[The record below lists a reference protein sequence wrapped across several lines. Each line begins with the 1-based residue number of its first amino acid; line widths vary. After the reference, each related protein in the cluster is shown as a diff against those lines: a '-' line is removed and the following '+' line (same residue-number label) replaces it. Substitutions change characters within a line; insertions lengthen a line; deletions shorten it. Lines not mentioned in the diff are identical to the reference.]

1 MMKKF
6 TGKNVDEATG
16 EALQE
21 TGVELE
27 DLNIKVVNP
36 GRSGILGFGGEPAEI
51 EVSLAS
57 GEPFTDENIQDSEFN
72 LKSGTSSNRN
82 RRKSHMKTES
92 TKTKRNYPGSNDSRN
107 VKDDG
112 DLISEKDEE
121 AEKLIGQL
129 LDYFLGAM
137 GVVAETYVREDKNM
151 NSLVFEIDGP
161 DSGLLIGRRGET
173 LRSLQFIIRLIASR
187 QLGKKIFVS
196 LDIEEYTARRHQ
208 FLRNL
213 AQRTAREVT
222 TSSRSIELDP
232 MPSNERRI
240 IHMSLSR
247 SSRVTT
253 ESEGEGSKRYV
264 IISPGR

>member
-1 MMKKF
+1 MVKKF
-6 TGKNVDEATG
+6 TGKDVDEATG

-51 EVSLAS
+51 EVSLTS
-57 GEPFTDENIQDSEFN
+57 GEPFTDENTQDSE
-72 LKSGTSSNRN
+72 LRSGDSSNRN
-82 RRKSHMKTES
+82 RRGRHKKTES
-92 TKTKRNYPGSNDSRN
+92 KKTNRNYRGNKRSRN
-107 VKDDG
+107 VKEDG
-112 DLISEKDEE
+112 NLIREKDEE

-137 GVVAETYVREDKNM
+137 GVVADTYVREDKNM

-187 QLGKKIFVS
+187 QLDRKIFVS
-196 LDIEEYTARRHQ
+196 LDIEEYTERRYQ

-213 AQRTAREVT
+213 AHKTAREVT
-222 TSSRSIELDP
+222 TCLLYTSPSPRDATQSRMQSSA
-232 MPSNERRI
+232 
-240 IHMSLSR
+240 
-247 SSRVTT
+247 
-253 ESEGEGSKRYV
+253 
-264 IISPGR
+264 

>member
-1 MMKKF
+1 MVKKF
-6 TGKNVDEATG
+6 TGKDVDEATG

-51 EVSLAS
+51 EVSLTS
-57 GEPFTDENIQDSEFN
+57 GEPFTDENTQDSE
-72 LKSGTSSNRN
+72 LRSGDSSNRN
-82 RRKSHMKTES
+82 RRGRHKKTES
-92 TKTKRNYPGSNDSRN
+92 KKTNRNYRGNKRSRN
-107 VKDDG
+107 VKEDG
-112 DLISEKDEE
+112 NLIREKDEE

-137 GVVAETYVREDKNM
+137 GVVADTYVREDKNM

-187 QLGKKIFVS
+187 QLDRKIFVS
-196 LDIEEYTARRHQ
+196 LDIEEYTERRYQ

-213 AQRTAREVT
+213 AHKTAREVT
-222 TSSRSIELDP
+222 TSSRPMELDP

-253 ESEGEGSKRYV
+253 ESEGEGSKRHV